1 MQGPPAILG
10 GVSSVVLDDRSAIK
24 PDTFSVHVAEGG
36 ASSVAFET
44 AIPKDILSFRKF
56 LVSD

>member
-1 MQGPPAILG
+1 MQGSPAILG

-24 PDTFSVHVAEGG
+24 PDTFSVPVAEGG
-36 ASSVAFET
+36 ASSVALET